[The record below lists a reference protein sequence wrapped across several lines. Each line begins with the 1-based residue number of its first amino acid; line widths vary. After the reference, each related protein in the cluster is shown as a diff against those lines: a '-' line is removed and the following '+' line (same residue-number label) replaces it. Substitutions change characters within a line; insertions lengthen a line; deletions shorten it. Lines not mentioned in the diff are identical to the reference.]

1 MVYRITYNK
10 ARPYL
15 EFETMSKVIKRH
27 WSSNIG
33 SGMSRKDR
41 LSCDYEAYV
50 PDALTGRGIAL
61 DGDVAADVV
70 DAEVAITRLNVEA
83 SALIE
88 TEALARIL
96 LRAESVASSRIE
108 GLEVG
113 AGRLLRAEATRELGG
128 YVKDITASEVLAN
141 IDAMRFAL
149 DEFDPG
155 EKIALERLLEVH
167 RRLLRGTWLQEHA
180 GVVRTEQNWIGGS
193 GHNPCSA
200 AFVPPPPEHVPS
212 LLEDLCAFCNEDSL
226 PAVAQAAI
234 AHAQFETIHPFVDG
248 NGRTGR
254 ALIHLV
260 LRRRGLATRVLVP
273 VSLVL
278 ATWAR
283 DYIDGLTTFRY
294 RGPASA
300 RAAHE
305 GINLWVARF
314 AGACTRAVQDAVTF
328 ERRISL
334 IQESWRERLG
344 SVREGSALDLL
355 VRALPGAPL
364 FTATGAAALVDR
376 SFVAANEAIARLLDA
391 GVIRQVNMGA
401 RNRAFE
407 AREVV
412 AAFTALE
419 RRLASPAGDTRL
431 SPPVRKT
438 PARP

>member
-1 MVYRITYNK
+1 
-10 ARPYL
+10 
-15 EFETMSKVIKRH
+15 MSKVIKHH
-27 WSSNIG
+27 WSSDIG

-50 PDALTGRGIAL
+50 PDSLAGRGIAL

-70 DAEVAITRLNVEA
+70 DAEVAITRLDVEA

-128 YVKDITASEVLAN
+128 HVKDITASEVLAN

-149 DEFDPG
+149 DGFDSG
-155 EKIALERLLEVH
+155 EEIALERLLEVH
-167 RRLLRGTWLQEHA
+167 RRLLQGTWLDKHA

-193 GHNPCSA
+193 SHNPCSA
-200 AFVPPPPEHVPS
+200 AFVPPPPEHVPA
-212 LLEDLCAFCNEDSL
+212 LLGDLCAFCNEDSL

-278 ATWAR
+278 ATWAQ
-283 DYIDGLTTFRY
+283 DYIGGLTAFRY

-305 GINLWVARF
+305 GINLWIARF
-314 AGACTRAVQDAVTF
+314 AGACTRAVEDAVAF

-334 IQESWRERLG
+334 IQKSWRERLG

-364 FTATGAAALVDR
+364 FTATGAATLVDR
-376 SFVAANEAIARLLDA
+376 SFIAANEAIARLLDA

-407 AREVV
+407 AREIVT
-412 AAFTALE
+412 AFTELE
-419 RRLASPAGDTRL
+419 RRLASPAGDTRV

-438 PARP
+438 PARS

>member
-1 MVYRITYNK
+1 
-10 ARPYL
+10 
-15 EFETMSKVIKRH
+15 MSKVIKRH
-27 WSSNIG
+27 WSSDIG
-33 SGMSRKDR
+33 SGMSRRDR
-41 LSCDYEAYV
+41 RSCDYDAYV
-50 PDALTGRGIAL
+50 PDSLAGRRITL
-61 DGDVAADVV
+61 DGDVAAEVV
-70 DAEVAITRLNVEA
+70 DAEVAIARLNVEA

-113 AGRLLRAEATRELGG
+113 AGRLLRAEAARELGG
-128 YVKDITASEVLAN
+128 RVKDITAAEVLAN

-149 DEFDPG
+149 DGFGPG
-155 EKIALERLLEVH
+155 DQIELGQLLEVH
-167 RRLLRGTWLQEHA
+167 RRLLSGTWLEAHA

-193 GHNPCSA
+193 SHNPCSA
-200 AFVPPPPEHVPS
+200 AFVPPPPEHVPD
-212 LLEDLCAFCNEDSL
+212 LLEDLCAFCNKSSL
-226 PAVAQAAI
+226 PAIAQAAI

-283 DYIDGLTTFRY
+283 DYIDGLTAFRY

-305 GINLWVARF
+305 GINLWIARF
-314 AGACTRAVQDAVTF
+314 AAACTRAVADAVAF
-328 ERRISL
+328 EARIAH
-334 IQESWRERLG
+334 IQENWRERLG
-344 SVREGSALDLL
+344 SVRENSALDLL
-355 VRALPGAPL
+355 VRALPGSPL
-364 FTATGAAALVDR
+364 FTATGAAALIDR
-376 SFVAANEAIARLLDA
+376 SFIAANEAIARLLDA
-391 GVIRQVNMGA
+391 GAIRQVSMGR

-407 AREVV
+407 AREIVS
-412 AAFTALE
+412 AFTDLE
-419 RRLASPAGDTRL
+419 RRLASPAGDTNVAR
-431 SPPVRKT
+431 
-438 PARP
+438 PARRVPTRPAKR